1 MSLNL
6 LAAEHGLTQIG
17 GRPPLTA
24 YLRELWRR
32 RQFAFA
38 LGAARAYS
46 RNQGSFLGQAWAVL
60 TPLLW
65 AGVYLLVFGVLLG
78 TDKGITNYIGFLVIG
93 VFLFHFTSAN
103 ITAGANAISSNSG
116 LVRSLQFPRA
126 LLPISIVLAE
136 VFTLA
141 PALLV
146 LLVIVPVSGESPQ
159 WSWLLLPV
167 AIGLQWIF
175 GTGVALLCAR
185 LVNDFRDLGQL
196 IPFGIRGLMYSS
208 GVFYSIDRYAGHGTV
223 GWLLTHQPIAIYL
236 ELGRA
241 SLLAEYDASTQL
253 WLWGAAWSV
262 LALAVGLV
270 YFWRGEARYGR
281 G

>member
-1 MSLNL
+1 MSLDL
-6 LAAEHGLTQIG
+6 LAAEHGLTRVG
-17 GRPPLTA
+17 GRPTLAA

-32 RQFAFA
+32 RHFAIA

-46 RNQGSFLGQAWAVL
+46 RNQGSFLGQTWAIL

-65 AGVYLLVFGVLLG
+65 AGVYLLVFGVMLG
-78 TDKGITNYIGFLVIG
+78 TDAGIGNYIGFLVIG

-103 ITAGANAISSNSG
+103 INNGSGAIVNNSG
-116 LVRSLQFPRA
+116 LVTSLQFPRA
-126 LLPISIVLAE
+126 LLPFSIVLAE
-136 VFTLA
+136 LFTLA

-146 LLVIVPVSGESPQ
+146 LLVLVPLSGEAPQ
-159 WSWLLLPV
+159 WSWLLLPF

-175 GTGVALLCAR
+175 GTGAALLCAR
-185 LVNDFRDLGQL
+185 LVNDVRDLGQL
-196 IPFGIRGLMYSS
+196 IPFGIRGLMYAS
-208 GVFYSIDRYAGHGTV
+208 GVFYSIDRYAGDGVV
-223 GWLLTHQPIAIYL
+223 GWLLTHQPIAVYL

-241 SLLAEYDASTQL
+241 TLLAEYDASLTL
-253 WLWGAAWSV
+253 WLWGAAWAA
-262 LALAVGLV
+262 LALVVGLV